1 MKSKKY
7 WERRAEKRMYEYQ
20 NQADLIAN
28 DIAQAYIS
36 ATNEI
41 NEEIKKIFHTFK
53 IDGGLSENEAYKLLN
68 NLPDSVKLSNLK
80 AVISRIKNPDK
91 RREIL
96 NIINAPAYAYRIRRL
111 EVLQQDIDEK
121 TKQLADIEQN
131 ITKEHYIDL
140 ANTAYARSIFDIQ
153 KGTGFLF
160 SFSSMPLSR
169 IEEILRMNWS
179 GQLFSKRIWGNTA
192 DLNQKIKQELLT
204 GFMTGRSYAK
214 TAAKI
219 QEQMQVR
226 AWEARR
232 LVRTE
237 STYIA
242 NMAELESYKECG
254 IKKYR
259 FVATLDLRT
268 SDICRGMDGK
278 EYDVEKAMS
287 GVNLPPLHP
296 WCRSTTIA
304 VIDSVVTNGLKR
316 RARDPKTGK
325 TYLVPANMTHKEW
338 QKTLQSGG
346 KDDIINKKGGGRMDI
361 EIDKFSPCL
370 IERKTGK
377 IINTSYGIVTPTELK
392 TLRKSGWLFNW
403 QGDDLKEA
411 KIYKLTVENTKE
423 IQGLVAITDYPKDSA
438 FYVNLAESAPHN
450 RGVNKEYEGVG
461 GHLFAIAASE
471 SMKRGYDGYL
481 FLDAKNM
488 ELVQHYAETLGAQL
502 LGMPHPYRMVVDEIA
517 AKKLLKTY
525 TLKEVK

>member
-7 WERRAEKRMYEYQ
+7 WERRAERRMYEYQ

-41 NEEIKKIFHTFK
+41 NEEIKKIFHTFQ
-53 IDGGLSENEAYKLLN
+53 IDGGLTENEAYKLLN

-80 AVISRIKNPDK
+80 AVVSHIKNLDK

-111 EVLQQDIDEK
+111 EALQQDIDEK
-121 TKQLADIEQN
+121 TNQLADIEQN

-140 ANTAYARSIFDIQ
+140 ANIAYTRSIFDIQ

-160 SFSSMPLSR
+160 SFSSMPFSR

-192 DLNQKIKQELLT
+192 DLNQKIKQELLA

-226 AWEARR
+226 VWEARR

-278 EYDVEKAMS
+278 EFDVENAMP

-304 VIDSVVTNGLKR
+304 VIDGVVTDGIKR

-325 TYLVPANMTHKEW
+325 TYLVPANMTYKEW
-338 QKTLQSGG
+338 QKTLQSDG
-346 KDDIINKKGGGRMDI
+346 KDDIINSGSDKNMNVDVV
-361 EIDKFSPCL
+361 IDKFTPCL
-370 IERKTGK
+370 IKRETGEIVDTITEK
-377 IINTSYGIVTPTELK
+377 IKPKKDDYKGWNFDWSLPIKNGYSVYALK
-392 TLRKSGWLFNW
+392 VKGDSKI
-403 QGDDLKEA
+403 QGMIATKVEIENKAVHVD
-411 KIYKLTVENTKE
+411 IVEN
-423 IQGLVAITDYPKDSA
+423 
-438 FYVNLAESAPHN
+438 APHN
-450 RGVNKEYEGVG
+450 FGNKGEYEGVG
-461 GHLFAIAASE
+461 SHLFALACKQAHDE
-471 SMKRGYDGYL
+471 GYDYIY
-481 FLDAKNM
+481 FDAKTNLIDYYK
-488 ELVQHYAETLGAQL
+488 EKLGAEQL
-502 LGMPHPYRMVVDEIA
+502 GASQRMILEGIGFYN
-517 AKKLLKTY
+517 LINTY
-525 TLKEVK
+525 YGGK

>member
-1 MKSKKY
+1 MMKSKKY

-41 NEEIKKIFHTFK
+41 NEEIKKIFHTFQ

-80 AVISRIKNPDK
+80 AVVSHIKNLDK

-111 EVLQQDIDEK
+111 EALQQDIDEK
-121 TKQLADIEQN
+121 TNQLADIEQN

-140 ANTAYARSIFDIQ
+140 ANTAYTRSIFDIQ

-192 DLNQKIKQELLT
+192 DLNQKIKQELLA

-278 EYDVEKAMS
+278 EFSVDDAMP
-287 GVNLPPLHP
+287 GKNLPPLHP

-304 VIDSVVTNGLKR
+304 VIDGVVTDGLKR

-325 TYLVPANMTHKEW
+325 TYLVPDNMTYKEW
-338 QKTLQSGG
+338 KKTIVEKYG
-346 KDDIINKKGGGRMDI
+346 KESVDI
-361 EIDKFSPCL
+361 EQKKIANLNKDIEQHARYRSVLGNKVPKSIAQFQDMKYNNIKEWDAMKRNYKLFNQIDSKDTYSPEYKQKL
-370 IERKTGK
+370 KDTYLFFKENGFEFTEHALGRVVGQKKKRGIPPFTNDELLSILKKEPNYIQDDGRIVRYYGFIAAITAPDTGEVV
-377 IINTSYGIVTPTELK
+377 SIVT
-392 TLRKSGWLFNW
+392 R
-403 QGDDLKEA
+403 D
-411 KIYKLTVENTKE
+411 KINDRWK
-423 IQGLVAITDYPKDSA
+423 
-438 FYVNLAESAPHN
+438 
-450 RGVNKEYEGVG
+450 GV
-461 GHLFAIAASE
+461 
-471 SMKRGYDGYL
+471 KR
-481 FLDAKNM
+481 
-488 ELVQHYAETLGAQL
+488 
-502 LGMPHPYRMVVDEIA
+502 
-517 AKKLLKTY
+517 
-525 TLKEVK
+525 

>member
-53 IDGGLSENEAYKLLN
+53 NDGGLSENEAYKLLN
-68 NLPDSVKLSNLK
+68 NLPDSVKLNNLK
-80 AVISRIKNPDK
+80 AVVSRIKNPDK

-214 TAAKI
+214 TAAEI

-242 NMAELESYKECG
+242 NMAEIESYKECG

-268 SDICRGMDGK
+268 SDICRSMDGK
-278 EYDVEKAMS
+278 EFSVDDAMP
-287 GVNLPPLHP
+287 GKNLPPLHP

-304 VIDSVVTNGLKR
+304 VIDGAVTDGLKR
-316 RARDPKTGK
+316 RARDPKTSK
-325 TYLVPANMTHKEW
+325 TYLVPDNMTYKEW
-338 QKTLQSGG
+338 VKTLQSDGEGG
-346 KDDIINKKGGGRMDI
+346 IIKNQRRKPMNILPNAEKVEISKEKFTAYALNKTRNYDKAVAFEKALGYNQDNVDKLIDNIYRNVKNFEAIKKPDNGYGQRYSVLMSLVGENGKKANVQTAWIIDKKTNITRLTSAYITNKKI
-361 EIDKFSPCL
+361 
-370 IERKTGK
+370 
-377 IINTSYGIVTPTELK
+377 
-392 TLRKSGWLFNW
+392 
-403 QGDDLKEA
+403 
-411 KIYKLTVENTKE
+411 
-423 IQGLVAITDYPKDSA
+423 
-438 FYVNLAESAPHN
+438 
-450 RGVNKEYEGVG
+450 GV
-461 GHLFAIAASE
+461 
-471 SMKRGYDGYL
+471 
-481 FLDAKNM
+481 
-488 ELVQHYAETLGAQL
+488 
-502 LGMPHPYRMVVDEIA
+502 
-517 AKKLLKTY
+517 
-525 TLKEVK
+525 